1 VGGVPRGRVIEIY
14 GPESSGKTTLCQ
26 HIIAEAQKRGGIC
39 AFIDMEHALDPTYAA
54 RCGVDID
61 NLYVSQPD
69 TGEQALEIAEALIR
83 SGTMDVV
90 VIDSVAALVPRA
102 EIEGEMGDAHVG
114 LQARLM
120 SQALRKLS
128 GVIKQTNTVVIF
140 TNQLREKIGVMFG
153 NPETTSGG
161 NALKFYAS
169 VRLDIRRIQ
178 AIKAGNDVIGNRTR
192 VKVKK
197 NKVAPPFTEASS
209 TSCTTRASPAPAT
222 CWTWP
227 RLRNRRQARRL
238 FPLWR
243 DPPGPGPRK
252 RQDEERT
259 AEPVAPTSLGD
270 LQRKTKVTG
279 TVTRLEL
286 YGAFIDIGLDVN
298 AILHI
303 SQLDQKVNRISDV
316 LNVGDEVSVWID
328 KVDPDRQQVTVTM
341 VEPLAVDWNDLKVG
355 QQYTGEVTRLEKFGA
370 FINIGAEK
378 EGLVHVS
385 ELSYDYI
392 KHPSEAVRVGD
403 RIEVQVL
410 GFSKRKRRIDLSRK
424 VLLEAPESEQVAPQ
438 DLAYEEEE
446 DATLPTAMEI
456 ALRRAMG
463 DQAPSG
469 SGKGGQKSKAQR
481 KVTRNKQDDILSR
494 TLRLSQEAAKEQ

>member
-1 VGGVPRGRVIEIY
+1 M
-14 GPESSGKTTLCQ
+14 
-26 HIIAEAQKRGGIC
+26 AE
-39 AFIDMEHALDPTYAA
+39 E
-54 RCGVDID
+54 V
-61 NLYVSQPD
+61 
-69 TGEQALEIAEALIR
+69 
-83 SGTMDVV
+83 
-90 VIDSVAALVPRA
+90 
-102 EIEGEMGDAHVG
+102 
-114 LQARLM
+114 
-120 SQALRKLS
+120 
-128 GVIKQTNTVVIF
+128 
-140 TNQLREKIGVMFG
+140 
-153 NPETTSGG
+153 
-161 NALKFYAS
+161 
-169 VRLDIRRIQ
+169 
-178 AIKAGNDVIGNRTR
+178 
-192 VKVKK
+192 
-197 NKVAPPFTEASS
+197 TEV
-209 TSCTTRASPAPAT
+209 T
-222 CWTWP
+222 
-227 RLRNRRQARRL
+227 
-238 FPLWR
+238 
-243 DPPGPGPRK
+243 
-252 RQDEERT
+252 QDEERT